1 MIYRKIQAEWEF
13 LSKTERKI
21 GEIILKSP
29 EEFIGLSAI
38 ELSQRAE
45 VSQGSINNFSKK
57 FVNSGFS
64 ELKKQ
69 LAMELNQYKED
80 TFDVV
85 PKDGNIKS
93 IMQASVK
100 NISKAFQLTE
110 QMNSE
115 ETLQRVAEQIM
126 KAKKIEIYGI
136 FQSGIVANDCYYQLL
151 QLGLP
156 VNYVTDVLMCP
167 VSAMMLDSDSLVI
180 AISSS
185 GRTKD
190 IYEAVKIAKE
200 NNVPCICITRNPKGP
215 IAGLCDEV
223 LAISIGDE
231 ALSRTAGTVRM
242 CEYYLIDAICSYIR
256 HQMDSNGREQYFKLS
271 EILNSHSMEE

>member
-1 MIYRKIQAEWEF
+1 MIYNKIQAEWEF

-21 GEIILKSP
+21 GTEILSNP
-29 EEFIGLSAI
+29 EKFISLSAI
-38 ELSQRAE
+38 ELSQIAG

-69 LAMELNQYKED
+69 LAMELGQYKSES
-80 TFDVV
+80 FDAV
-85 PKDGNIKS
+85 PEDGNIKS
-93 IMQASVK
+93 IMQVASQ
-100 NISKAFQLTE
+100 NIFKAFQLTE
-110 QMNSE
+110 QMNCE
-115 ETLQRVAEQIM
+115 ATLQKVADMIV

-136 FQSGIVANDCYYQLL
+136 FQSGIVANDCYHQLL

-156 VNYVTDVLMCP
+156 ANYVTDVLMCP

-185 GRTKD
+185 GQTKD

-200 NNVPCICITRNPKGP
+200 NNVPCVCITRNPRGP
-215 IAGLCDEV
+215 IAKLCDAV
-223 LAISIGDE
+223 LTITIGDE

-256 HQMDSNGREQYFKLS
+256 HQMEANGKTQYFKLS
-271 EILNSHSMEE
+271 QILNSHSMEE

>member
-1 MIYRKIQAEWEF
+1 MLYNRIKAEWEF

-21 GEIILKSP
+21 GQLILENP
-29 EEFIGLSAI
+29 EKFIDFSAI
-38 ELSQRAE
+38 ELSQKAD

-57 FVNSGFS
+57 FVDSGFS

-93 IMQASVK
+93 IMQASIK
-100 NISKAFQLTE
+100 NISRAFQLTE
-110 QMNSE
+110 RMNKE
-115 ETLQRVAEQIM
+115 DTLQRVCELIM
-126 KAKKIEIYGI
+126 NAKKIEIYGI
-136 FQSGIVANDCYYQLL
+136 FQSGIVANDCYHQML

-167 VSAMMLDSDSLVI
+167 VSAMMLDTEALVI

-185 GRTKD
+185 GKTKD

-200 NNVPCICITRNPKGP
+200 NGVPCICITRNPNGP
-215 IAGLCDEV
+215 IAGLCDETLV
-223 LAISIGDE
+223 ISIGDE

-256 HQMDSNGREQYFKLS
+256 HQMDANGKTQYFRLS